1 MGSKK
6 KEKQSNR
13 NLINLG
19 WAGVGFSALYW
30 FFESFRDV
38 ILFGKGSLFER
49 FFFPDAMSFWMR
61 LLVISI
67 IILFGIHA
75 ESYRKR
81 YEDRQSKEFQPV
93 YPAKI
98 FMISFSYS
106 ALYWVLES
114 VRDTFVFEKGNILH
128 SVFNPGPMALWMRLL
143 TVLIIILFS
152 LYYQVLIDERRKMIE
167 QFRREQDSLEKK
179 ITERTSKLKKTLT
192 CLKNEM
198 KEKDEIREQ
207 LFHAQKMEAIG
218 RLAGGIA
225 HDFGNLLQGIRGI
238 AEAAMMD
245 IDETS
250 SQQHDYKQI
259 LDLAKTASR
268 VVHKIVHFS
277 RKQPMKFYSM
287 NINTIIEDSGNMVN
301 RWIGKEVVLET
312 DLAPDLWLTNV
323 NYTALEQVILN
334 MAINAKD
341 AMPEGGRFIIKTEN
355 KDMDEI
361 EYGNDANDRLCK
373 CVCLLFSDTGA
384 GMDSET
390 LGHIF
395 EPYYT
400 TKDSGEG
407 TGLGLSVVYGIVKR
421 HKGWIKVE
429 SEVGQGTTFKIFLP
443 SQGNT
448 VEDKISEPVVF
459 DESYENNERILI
471 EDTKKKLA
479 EQSMNA

>member
-1 MGSKK
+1 MDKETKERQFNKK
-6 KEKQSNR
+6 V
-13 NLINLG
+13 INLT

-30 FFESFRDV
+30 FFESVRDV
-38 ILFGKGSLFER
+38 ILLEKASLFER
-49 FFFPDAMSFWMR
+49 LVFPDAMSFWMR
-61 LLVISI
+61 LLVVSI

-81 YEDRQSKEFQPV
+81 YEYYQDKKIQPV
-93 YPAKI
+93 YPTKI

-114 VRDTFVFEKGNILH
+114 VRDTFVFEKGDILH
-128 SVFNPGPMALWMRLL
+128 SVFSPGPMALWMRLL
-143 TVLIIILFS
+143 TVFIIILFS
-152 LYYQVLIDERRKMIE
+152 LYYQTLINERRKMIE
-167 QFRREQDSLEKK
+167 QFRKEQDYLEKK
-179 ITERTSKLKKTLT
+179 IAERTSKLKKTLN

-218 RLAGGIA
+218 LLAGGIA
-225 HDFGNLLQGIRGI
+225 HDFGNLLQGIRGV

-245 IDETS
+245 IDETN
-250 SQQHDYKQI
+250 SQHNDYKQI

-287 NINTIIEDSGNMVN
+287 NINTIIEDSANMVN

-312 DLAPDLWLTNV
+312 DLDPDLWLTSV

-341 AMPEGGRFIIKTEN
+341 AMPNGGTFIIKTKN
-355 KDMDEI
+355 KEMDEI
-361 EYGNDANDRLCK
+361 EYSNDADDRLCK
-373 CVCLLFSDTGA
+373 CVCLSFSDTGT

-390 LGHIF
+390 LNHIF

-400 TKDSGEG
+400 TKDSGKG
-407 TGLGLSVVYGIVKR
+407 TGMGLSVVYGIVKQ
-421 HKGWIKVE
+421 HDGWIKVE
-429 SEVGQGTTFKIFLP
+429 SEVDQGTTFKIFFP
-443 SQGNT
+443 SQGKK
-448 VEDKISEPVVF
+448 VEDEIPEPTIVN
-459 DESYENNERILI
+459 ESYENNGGILI
-471 EDTKKKLA
+471 EDTKRKLA
-479 EQSMNA
+479 EQLMNA